1 MIKSDVKYNN
11 SPSIV
16 MYNLIDKSEEV
27 SDNSTMDET
36 YDEPVDY
43 ETAFKKYY
51 PKENKSNDNQNKS

>member
-16 MYNLIDKSEEV
+16 MYNLIDKREEE
-27 SDNSTMDET
+27 NSNPTIEET

-51 PKENKSNDNQNKS
+51 PKKENKDNDH

>member
-11 SPSIV
+11 SPTIEI
-16 MYNLIDKSEEV
+16 YNLIDKSEEV

-51 PKENKSNDNQNKS
+51 PKENKEIDH